1 MIPALRDVSLIILI
15 IPVML
20 CLLIPAAILFG
31 SVWLMGKAN
40 KGLRPKLQ
48 TAHRSMREVEQKVD
62 RVGQRIVNPFIALE
76 LRWVRLKILVR
87 GAIERTHEPN
97 RSK

>member
-15 IPVML
+15 IPTML
-20 CLLIPAAILFG
+20 CLLIPAVILFG

-48 TAHRSMREVEQKVD
+48 IAHRSMREVEQKVD
-62 RVGQRIVNPFIALE
+62 RVGQRIANPFIVLE
-76 LRWVRLKILVR
+76 LRWVRLQVFLR
-87 GAIERTHEPN
+87 GALARRERTKP
-97 RSK
+97 